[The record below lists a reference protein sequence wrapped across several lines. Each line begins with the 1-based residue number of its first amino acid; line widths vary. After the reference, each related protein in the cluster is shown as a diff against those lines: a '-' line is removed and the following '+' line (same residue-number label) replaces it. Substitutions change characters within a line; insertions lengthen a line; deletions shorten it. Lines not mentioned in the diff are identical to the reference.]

1 MDFDLANKHKKEV
14 EQRRREAKRKLEEK
28 KKEEEIRAS
37 LEQEQ
42 RDRELRRLQQAEED
56 RKRAEAERQ
65 LNEGIRYCMRL
76 RPYPSSRTDDKLE
89 LPPSAL
95 EELER
100 QGALEKGTLLT
111 FAVSLPDHP
120 AARLAG
126 AGPASG
132 STHAGVAEFTAEEG
146 TVGVPPRVALC
157 LTKGA
162 GLQTL
167 DAVAQV
173 EVRYVKLPRCSKSLV
188 KLQPRGEGFHAGG
201 MKVVS
206 LDLEHVL
213 LETLRGHTA
222 LSQGDWLPIRH
233 QGQTYDLL
241 VRELEPESAL
251 CLIDTDLT
259 VEVLPSEQT
268 EAEQRA
274 EEDRQAR
281 EEAAAREAAVREEM
295 RLQRC
300 RLKAEEL
307 PAEPSEGAVQLLLRL
322 PAGGRLQRR
331 FARSAP
337 LQQVLTW
344 VESEPDAFAE
354 PGDFRLVQKWPG
366 HCRELGPDEAE
377 QSLSSLNFAR
387 QEALFLQRLSTDTEP
402 PKEENAAQE
411 PSAMPAKADPRGPPS
426 GAWAEAEGKA
436 HELLDRRLEG
446 KDMPSDSAEP
456 ELAEIR
462 GAELVVVFERLVAL
476 GMSPPKAAAASKRFA
491 PQLKELAEMGF
502 EDWVR
507 AVELLE
513 RYNGRL
519 LRVANLLSEA
529 PAEESLSP
537 QDRSPSPPSPPLP
550 RPPPQPEARAAPQ
563 APPAPAIDK
572 AKVAARF
579 QELVKSGVDPNEAA
593 TQAIQSVRQEMAEV
607 AQAPRPPPEEAASAG
622 HEDKLKELVSMGFP
636 DEERNRAL
644 LKKYAGRMD
653 RVVEA
658 LCGS

>member
-120 AARLAG
+120 AARLPG

-274 EEDRQAR
+274 VEERQAK
-281 EEAAAREAAVREEM
+281 EEAAAREAAAREEM

-366 HCRELGPDEAE
+366 HCRELGPAEAE

-387 QEALFLQRLSTDTEP
+387 QEALFLQRLSTDSEP
-402 PKEENAAQE
+402 PKEENAEQE
-411 PSAMPAKADPRGPPS
+411 HDTAMPETTAADPRGVMQSGPPS

-446 KDMPSDSAEP
+446 KDMPSESAEP

-476 GMSPPKAAAASKRFA
+476 GMAPPKAAAASKRFA

-537 QDRSPSPPSPPLP
+537 QDRSPSPPSAPLP
-550 RPPPQPEARAAPQ
+550 RPPPPQPR
-563 APPAPAIDK
+563 
-572 AKVAARF
+572 
-579 QELVKSGVDPNEAA
+579 
-593 TQAIQSVRQEMAEV
+593 
-607 AQAPRPPPEEAASAG
+607 RPVG
-622 HEDKLKELVSMGFP
+622 QWK
-636 DEERNRAL
+636 R
-644 LKKYAGRMD
+644 
-653 RVVEA
+653 
-658 LCGS
+658 